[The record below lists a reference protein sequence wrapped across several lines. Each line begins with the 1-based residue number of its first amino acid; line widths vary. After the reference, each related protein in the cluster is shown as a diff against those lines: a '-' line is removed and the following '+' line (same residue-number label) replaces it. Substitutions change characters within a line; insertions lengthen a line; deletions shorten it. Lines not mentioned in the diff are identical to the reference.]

1 MDRLAML
8 EKFVAQQPGQAF
20 PRYGLAMEY
29 RKRGRLAEA
38 NAAFAALLD
47 AHPDYVPAYL
57 MAGNALEESGDPA
70 AARATYERGIAV
82 ATAAGDDHARGELEA
97 ALGQLG

>member
-1 MDRLAML
+1 
-8 EKFVAQQPGQAF
+8 
-20 PRYGLAMEY
+20 
-29 RKRGRLAEA
+29 
-38 NAAFAALLD
+38 
-47 AHPDYVPAYL
+47 

-70 AARATYERGIAV
+70 AARATYERGIAA